1 MRTKLPFTM
10 LIMLVILAFAVG
22 CAPTPATPTA
32 ATSPTTPAS
41 TAAPASATAPAQ
53 PTKASAQTTGNNSSA
68 PKILKIAIST
78 DIDTFDPHGTRS
90 FAVANVVDFMVDTLL
105 KADAKGNIG
114 PSLAKS
120 WETSSDGLTITFH
133 LQSGVKFSD
142 GTPFDAAAVK
152 YNMDRFLNP
161 KTKSATKN
169 PYNLV
174 KETDVIDP
182 LTVQM
187 KLSKP
192 SEALFMAFSNTNIG
206 MISPASIPL
215 NSDQYF
221 NLIGTNAPVG
231 TGPYELKDYVK
242 GDHVTVVRNPN
253 YWGKPPYYDEVEFFI
268 TPTAATRE
276 SLLLSGQ
283 VDISLDPPLADL
295 ASLAN
300 NPDVKIDQA
309 VSDRVLF
316 VGLNTTTKYLDNP
329 KVRQALNY
337 AIDKEAIVKNI
348 LMGYGKPVDSPM
360 PSDFFGYC
368 AGTPQYTYNPTL
380 AKQML
385 QEAGVPAN
393 WQLRFAS
400 PTGRYPEDYQVSQA
414 IAGYL
419 KDVGVDA
426 QLKTTD
432 WGSYMSWLTGHKPAD
447 AVTDMYFLGWSGGYP
462 HGSVT
467 MSMFQTGTFFND
479 GFYSN
484 PKLDALISSAD
495 AQPDLKQSADM
506 YCQANQIVW
515 ADAPWIFLYQGY
527 YPILQSSK
535 IQGLVVL
542 PSEKFDTSN
551 VTPVQ

>member
-1 MRTKLPFTM
+1 MNMKRKAFFAILSA
-10 LIMLVILAFAVG
+10 LVVLVLATG
-22 CAPTPATPTA
+22 CASTSTPGASANPTTLAGQTPAPTQA
-32 ATSPTTPAS
+32 VS
-41 TAAPASATAPAQ
+41 
-53 PTKASAQTTGNNSSA
+53 NSSGPA
-68 PKILKIAIST
+68 KVLRIAIST
-78 DIDTFDPHGTRS
+78 DIDTFDPHGTHS
-90 FAVANVVDFMVDTLL
+90 FAVANVVDYMVDTLV
-105 KADAKGNIG
+105 KADAKGNIV

-120 WETSSDGLTITFH
+120 WETSADGLTLIFH

-161 KTKSATKN
+161 KTKSSTKN

-174 KETDVIDP
+174 KETDVIDAE
-182 LTVQM
+182 TVQM
-187 KLSKP
+187 KLSQP

-206 MISPASIPL
+206 MMSPASIPL
-215 NSDQYF
+215 DSDPYF

-231 TGPYELKDYVK
+231 TGPYVLKEFVK
-242 GDHVTVVRNPN
+242 GDHITVARNPY
-253 YWGKPPYYDEVEFFI
+253 YWGKAPYYDQVEFFI
-268 TPTAATRE
+268 TPSAATRE
-276 SLLLSGQ
+276 SLLLAGQ
-283 VDISLDPPLADL
+283 VDIALDPPIADL

-300 NPDVKIDQA
+300 NSDVKIDQA
-309 VSDRVLF
+309 LSDRVLF

-337 AIDKEAIVKNI
+337 AIDKDAIVKNV

-368 AGTPQYTYNPTL
+368 PCTPQYSYNPTL
-380 AKQML
+380 AKQL
-385 QEAGVPAN
+385 LKEAGVPDH
-393 WQLRFAS
+393 WTLRFAA
-400 PTGRYPEDYQVSQA
+400 PTGRYPEDYQVAQA

-419 KDVGVDA
+419 KDVGIDA
-426 QLKTTD
+426 QLQTTD
-432 WGSYMSWLTGHKPAD
+432 WGSYMSWITGHKPAD

-467 MSMFQTGTFFND
+467 MSMFQTGTFFNG

-484 PKLDALISSAD
+484 PKLDNLISNAD
-495 AQPDLKQSADM
+495 GEPDLKKSADM

-527 YPILQSSK
+527 YPILQSAK

-551 VTPVQ
+551 VTPVR